1 MDFNWLGEYIIPFFL
16 KSVKVVFL
24 TITLHPHT
32 YQSAKEKARM
42 FKTIQ
47 YSTQFKEKINF

>member
-24 TITLHPHT
+24 TITLHPHNL
-32 YQSAKEKARM
+32 SKCKEKSPNIQNYTVQY
-42 FKTIQ
+42 TI
-47 YSTQFKEKINF
+47 